1 MIFFFHPREKR
12 MVGLTSRGQ
21 VVLMAVLVKHM
32 HFQMMLSDLIN
43 VVAINGC
50 AFYAIQSRNKW

>member
-1 MIFFFHPREKR
+1 